1 MGRIYRSLLG
11 LSVVTLLVPAA
22 FVTFPGLLDGDQPQT
37 GEGSALQGHEQHQA
51 HATAPSTTTTLAAEY
66 LALDTLPELDAE
78 DNKPALPPPGETAA
92 EADDHAHH
100 ASSTTTNQPNTSQSG
115 SGGGGGPGEGSST
128 APTGGVITGS
138 MCPCT
143 VTGTATLE
151 GKISLQGDLV
161 VDGGTLV
168 ARSGVDLEG
177 NGNQIMFMNGG
188 KADFQGTPTST
199 WSGNGSNQNLKRDIN
214 FNNLGRIMFHMG
226 AGPSTLKY
234 FTVSN
239 SGTSAI
245 GDYPLHWHL
254 NGNSTRGTIVE
265 GVVVV
270 NGKHHAFVPHGSH
283 GITFRETIAKTT
295 KGDAY
300 WWDPP
305 GTNESCSLKRHCTLD
320 NSNNITYDR
329 ALADGVTN
337 APGDNRGW
345 RLAGFNLGAGS
356 GNVIRNSLAI
366 NVAASHVKD
375 CSGFH
380 WPGKANH
387 NDGGNVWFFSS
398 NRAINPSGCHG
409 IFVWQNDGN
418 KHVVEGF
425 SGSGIDHGAYTN
437 LYEYR
442 NVQVPYM
449 NVHAAGVS
457 VIGGRI
463 DTVFAKRHRNDR
475 TPTAEFRDVS
485 IGRFV
490 IQNGK
495 GEVPGTYVLVNTGLT
510 CEDIQVES
518 IVSGTKVTVD
528 GEECEI

>member
-11 LSVVTLLVPAA
+11 LSVVTLLGAA
-22 FVTFPGLLDGDQPQT
+22 VAITFPGLLDRDRPEAGSIALEPQSEP
-37 GEGSALQGHEQHQA
+37 GMHDGHMVGQ
-51 HATAPSTTTTLAAEY
+51 
-66 LALDTLPELDAE
+66 
-78 DNKPALPPPGETAA
+78 
-92 EADDHAHH
+92 
-100 ASSTTTNQPNTSQSG
+100 SSTTTALDVLVQPDFEDNILPRLASGGTTTEPTEPEDHSDHIPGTSSQQTTTTAKTG
-115 SGGGGGPGEGSST
+115 SGGGGGGST
-128 APTGGVITGS
+128 TPTDEIITGKA
-138 MCPCT
+138 CPCT

-151 GKISLQGDLV
+151 GKITLQGDLV
-161 VDGGTLV
+161 VDGGTLI

-177 NGNQIMFMNGG
+177 SGYQIMFINGA

-214 FNNLGRIMFHMG
+214 FNNLKRIMFHMG
-226 AGPSTLKY
+226 AGQSTLKY

-239 SGTSAI
+239 SGTPAL

-265 GVVVV
+265 GVVVLD
-270 NGKHHAFVPHGSH
+270 GKHHAFVPHGSH
-283 GITFRETIAKTT
+283 GITFKETIAKNT

-305 GTNESCSLKRHCTLD
+305 GTNESCSIRRQCTLD

-356 GNVIRNSLAI
+356 GNVIRNSVAI
-366 NVAASHVKD
+366 NVAPSHVKE

-387 NDGGNVWFFSS
+387 NDGGNVWVFTN
-398 NRAINPSGCHG
+398 NRSHSAKGCHG

-418 KHVVEGF
+418 KHIVEGF
-425 SGSGIDHGAYTN
+425 SGDGIEHGAYTN
-437 LYEYR
+437 NYEYR
-442 NVQVPYM
+442 NVDVPYVK
-449 NVHAAGVS
+449 VHAAGVR
-457 VIGGRI
+457 VVGGRI
-463 DTVFAKRHRNDR
+463 GTVFAERHRNDK
-475 TPTAEFRDVS
+475 TPTAELRDVS

-490 IQNGK
+490 INNGGK
-495 GEVPGTYVLVNTGLT
+495 GEVPGTYVLTNTGLT
-510 CEDIQVES
+510 CDDIEVTS
-518 IVSGTKVTVD
+518 ILSGTRVTID
-528 GEECEI
+528 GEDCEI